1 MPEGRRS
8 RGASLLDVLI
18 SATIFST
25 LLAIGLPSLARLK
38 TPYAVRNTALQ
49 IEAALQLARQRAIAR
64 NTSYRVTFNSSAGTY
79 VLEQNTGGNTWV
91 ADGATQKVPYGVSLG
106 TIPTN
111 PVFDTRGTL
120 PAAINVPVS
129 MSGAHSRTVTINV
142 LGKTTIS

>member
-1 MPEGRRS
+1 MPELRRS

-18 SATIFST
+18 AATIFST

-49 IEAALQLARQRAIAR
+49 IEAALQLARHRAITT
-64 NTSYRVTFNSSAGTY
+64 NSSYRVTFNSSAGTY
-79 VLEQNTGGNTWV
+79 VLERNTGGNTWV
-91 ADGATQKVPYGVSLG
+91 ADGATMMLPYGISLG

-120 PAAINVPVS
+120 PAAVTIPVS